1 MEIFDNFDEFNKI
14 KETALELSGRDFEC
28 PIIETNQNYSRI
40 KSTLHDIHTASA
52 FYYIYFDFGW
62 QFLRERAEEVNN
74 EDIKRQLLSL
84 IDYCVYQEN
93 EDKEDLI
100 NFLSKFDLGQYY
112 NILCKYIPIK
122 TTTITKFID
131 DYGEI
136 YESKI
141 FNKILVTIIAYIAD
155 ENNYETKYED
165 EYLYLKQ
172 IIDTTITHLIG
183 NKVITDKSLYLNDFF
198 QILVNVNNKKALK
211 LDKLLNEM
219 NLCPK
224 GFNGKI
230 LENGIVIIPWQ
241 HVFFMN
247 SYILIFHPNHPIG
260 ESNSSYRYEISESK
274 KIYNQVSSVFIKK
287 LPGIIAECKNGKVIK
302 VLNISNICDCIEI
315 LRKKTSPPQVKTTEP
330 DDSKKITSKEYLSNN
345 EIIQKIKQLK
355 SEYLDYLSNIHIDK
369 YKIFHSPEVRVNSN
383 DVVVDEEAFIFTINE
398 GSESIVV
405 LYENIIP
412 SRASIVFTLKK
423 EKYQDA
429 INSINNYFTSLVTNK
444 REKLIRRTIAF
455 NHEGIIGYDRV
466 VHDCFHNWKLNII
479 QVLHTTKNNNI

>member
-1 MEIFDNFDEFNKI
+1 MEIFDNFKEFNKI
-14 KETALELSGRDFEC
+14 KKKVLKLTGHNFKCPVFEK
-28 PIIETNQNYSRI
+28 NQNYSGC
-40 KSTLHDIHTASA
+40 SGSLYDFNTADY
-52 FYYIYFDFGW
+52 FLYIYSDFGW
-62 QFLRERAEEVNN
+62 QFLRERAEEENN
-74 EDIKRQLLSL
+74 ENYKRQLLNL
-84 IDYCVYQEN
+84 IDYCVYREN
-93 EDKEDLI
+93 EIKEDFLD
-100 NFLSKFDLGQYY
+100 FLSEFDLDQYY
-112 NILCKYIPIK
+112 NNLCKYIPIR

-131 DYGEI
+131 DNGEI

-141 FNKILVTIIAYIAD
+141 FNKILVTLIIYLTTDKYI
-155 ENNYETKYED
+155 EHEED
-165 EYLYLKQ
+165 YLYLKQ
-172 IIDTTITHLIG
+172 IIDRAITHIIG
-183 NKVITDKSLYLNDFF
+183 NNMIADKSLFLKDFL
-198 QILVNVNNKKALK
+198 QIFVNVNKKKALK
-211 LDKLLNEM
+211 LDKLLNDM
-219 NLCPK
+219 NLSIK
-224 GFNGKI
+224 EYNGKI
-230 LENGIVIIPWQ
+230 QENGTIIIPWK

-247 SYILIFHPNHPIG
+247 CYILIFHPNHPIG

-302 VLNISNICDCIEI
+302 VLNISNISDCIEI